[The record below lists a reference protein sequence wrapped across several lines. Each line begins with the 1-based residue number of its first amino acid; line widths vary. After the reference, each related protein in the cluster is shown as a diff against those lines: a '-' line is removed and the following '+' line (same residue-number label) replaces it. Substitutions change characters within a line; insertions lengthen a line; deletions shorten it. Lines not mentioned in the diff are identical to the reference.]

1 CSRVG
6 SCSLV
11 ARFETV
17 SAPTAPAERSIGS
30 QAPLHAPSAPARQ
43 PRVRPRL
50 PAVRGAAVRHW
61 AAWSPTLLIAA
72 LLCWVAFLAKGGL
85 NLAHLT
91 TVEMALTIGSSLVG
105 AAAIVLAPA
114 RERAH
119 GVWSLGLLLAFA
131 ALTVMSAV
139 WSVQP
144 DGSWQDAGRM
154 FAYSALFG
162 AAIALAR
169 AAPARWPAVMGG
181 VILAAAVVCGWA
193 LLTKV
198 FPDQLDAR
206 EVYARLRAP
215 YTYWNAI
222 GLTAAMG
229 AIACMW
235 LGARR
240 SGHALLSAL
249 AYPAMGLML
258 LTLLLAYSRGA
269 LVALLLGAVIW
280 FCLVPLRLRGA
291 AVLLTGAAG
300 AAVVIAWDFSKH
312 ALSADNVP
320 LAARDSA
327 GHQLGAL
334 LAAVLIALTLAGLA
348 IGFFSARHAPPAALR
363 RRDGAVLLSI
373 LALACL
379 VFVVAPAASTRGI

>member
-1 CSRVG
+1 
-6 SCSLV
+6 
-11 ARFETV
+11 
-17 SAPTAPAERSIGS
+17 
-30 QAPLHAPSAPARQ
+30 
-43 PRVRPRL
+43 
-50 PAVRGAAVRHW
+50 
-61 AAWSPTLLIAA
+61 
-72 LLCWVAFLAKGGL
+72 
-85 NLAHLT
+85 
-91 TVEMALTIGSSLVG
+91 
-105 AAAIVLAPA
+105 
-114 RERAH
+114 
-119 GVWSLGLLLAFA
+119 
-131 ALTVMSAV
+131 MSAV

-198 FPDQLDAR
+198 FPDQLDAK

-249 AYPAMGLML
+249 AYPAMGLTL
-258 LTLLLAYSRGA
+258 LTL
-269 LVALLLGAVIW
+269 
-280 FCLVPLRLRGA
+280 PLSPR
-291 AVLLTGAAG
+291 
-300 AAVVIAWDFSKH
+300 W
-312 ALSADNVP
+312 
-320 LAARDSA
+320 LAARAPTPPSSA
-327 GHQLGAL
+327 
-334 LAAVLIALTLAGLA
+334 
-348 IGFFSARHAPPAALR
+348 SARTLSRIAPAR
-363 RRDGAVLLSI
+363 RRVAVER
-373 LALACL
+373 
-379 VFVVAPAASTRGI
+379 TRRPP